1 MIDKS
6 TFTPEEWSQILA
18 SPMLAGLA
26 VTLADPSG
34 LFGTMKEGT
43 SSARALL
50 EARNGEPAGSLAKVI
65 ADEFSTSAGRASA
78 REAIKLDMTAGK
90 PAELKVQ
97 ALSALA
103 NVNSIL
109 KAKAGDDAPAFR
121 SWLKSIAQDAA
132 EAAREGGFLGFG
144 GEKVSEAEK
153 ATLAEIEQALA

>member
-6 TFTPEEWSQILA
+6 VFTPEEWSQILA

-26 VTLADPSG
+26 VTLSDPSG

-43 SSARALL
+43 SNARALL
-50 EARNGEPAGSLAKVI
+50 EARNGGSSGNLAKII

-90 PAELKVQ
+90 PAELKLQ

-109 KAKAGDDAPAFR
+109 SAKAGDDAPAFR
-121 SWLKSIAQDAA
+121 SWLKSIALDAA
-132 EAAREGGFLGFG
+132 EAAREGGFLGIG
-144 GEKVSEAEK
+144 GEKVSDAER
-153 ATLAEIEQALA
+153 ATLAEIEQALS